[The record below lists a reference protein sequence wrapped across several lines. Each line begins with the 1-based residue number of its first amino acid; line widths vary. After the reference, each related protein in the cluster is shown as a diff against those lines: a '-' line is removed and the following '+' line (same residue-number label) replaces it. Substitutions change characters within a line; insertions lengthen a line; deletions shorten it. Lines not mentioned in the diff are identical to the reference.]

1 MTICDKYSVTTSYS
15 SPTLPLT
22 RQRAPY
28 SVRNLLLHNYPYRS
42 SQFKIISPQPHH
54 RPHQITLPPDKGNN
68 STNQTSLPEPVTPP
82 KILQIE
88 GPRTTKLSIS
98 FVSTTVF
105 QCAYRVKG
113 AVTFQLSS
121 RSQILTGQAADIHPE
136 NPDLSNV
143 PKEYWQFADIFCK
156 WKAKSLP
163 VHCFYDLTI
172 QIEEGAISPLRPIYF
187 LSSIELQIL

>member
-1 MTICDKYSVTTSYS
+1 
-15 SPTLPLT
+15 
-22 RQRAPY
+22 
-28 SVRNLLLHNYPYRS
+28 
-42 SQFKIISPQPHH
+42 
-54 RPHQITLPPDKGNN
+54 
-68 STNQTSLPEPVTPP
+68 VTPP

-156 WKAKSLP
+156 
-163 VHCFYDLTI
+163 
-172 QIEEGAISPLRPIYF
+172 
-187 LSSIELQIL
+187 